1 LRAERGSVPLVNRE
15 SSPPPRTA
23 AKDRLRAAARALMTE
38 RESMEF
44 SLADIAARSGLN
56 SALVKYHFGSKDGL
70 LRAIVEEDAAIA
82 LGELGKLVAK
92 DISASAKMRAHIA
105 GIINT
110 YFRHP
115 YLNRLLHQLLN
126 ERGADDA
133 AEVTRIFVEPV
144 ARHQKM
150 ILDEGVAKGE
160 FKPVDAAMFHFALGG
175 ACDQL
180 FHARSSLRAVFGL
193 DRIDD
198 DMRKRYVAHVTELV
212 MGGIEK
218 R

>member
-1 LRAERGSVPLVNRE
+1 MSQDTKPTESDATAGARDLLLQTASDIMRE
-15 SSPPPRTA
+15 G
-23 AKDRLRAAARALMTE
+23 DIVDI
-38 RESMEF
+38 
-44 SLADIAARSGLN
+44 SLSELSLRSGLN

-70 LRAIVEEDAAIA
+70 LRAIVEEDAALA
-82 LGELGKLVAK
+82 LGELGKLVAR

-126 ERGADDA
+126 ERGAADA

-144 ARHQKM
+144 ARYQKM

-180 FHARSSLRAVFGL
+180 FHARASLRAVFGL

-198 DMRKRYVAHVTELV
+198 DMRKRYVAHVTELM
-212 MGGIEK
+212 MGGIGK
-218 R
+218 Q

>member
-1 LRAERGSVPLVNRE
+1 MAPIDSASTSSRGRSAKERLCS
-15 SSPPPRTA
+15 
-23 AKDRLRAAARALMTE
+23 AARELMTE

-44 SLADIAARSGLN
+44 SLSDIAARSGLN

-70 LRAIVEEDAAIA
+70 LRAIVEQDAEVAMR
-82 LGELGKLVAK
+82 EVGKLVAK
-92 DISASAKMRAHIA
+92 DISASAKMRAHVA

-110 YFRHP
+110 YFRFP

-126 ERGADDA
+126 ESGPDHA
-133 AEVTRIFVEPV
+133 AEVTRIFIEPL
-144 ARHQKM
+144 ARYQKM
-150 ILDEGVAKGE
+150 ILDEGIAKGE

-180 FHARSSLRAVFGL
+180 FHARASLRAVFKL

-198 DMRKRYVAHVTELV
+198 DMRKRYVAHVTDLV
-212 MGGIEK
+212 MGGIAAPASHS
-218 R
+218 